1 LIAFPAF
8 SLSTLSN
15 NWYLFKYEFLLLP
28 VLFSVIACGFYGGIF
43 LLILGVTLSEVC
55 YCWEYVF
62 LFFLF
67 WKYKNSFKNYIIK
80 IDLFLYFYLCFYTLC
95 IYPLTES
102 NPIVEAWRRLLSII
116 FFHFEM
122 PSNGQMTKYQG
133 VFWIYSF
140 FYVFWYIFDFLLVY
154 IHRKN
159 CTMIQGLP
167 KKIQEKIEVITKGKD
182 CSLEIIYKTNCIVIR
197 KLMST

>member
-28 VLFSVIACGFYGGIF
+28 LLLSVIACGSYGGIF

-67 WKYKNSFKNYIIK
+67 WKYKNSFKNYRIK
-80 IDLFLYFYLCFYTLC
+80 IYLFLYFYLCFYTLC

-116 FFHFEM
+116 FFHFEIL
-122 PSNGQMTKYQG
+122 SNGHMTKYQG
-133 VFWIYSF
+133 EIWIYSF
-140 FYVFWYIFDFLLVY
+140 FVCSGIYLIFCWYIFTEKTAQWFKVCLRRF
-154 IHRKN
+154 RK
-159 CTMIQGLP
+159 
-167 KKIQEKIEVITKGKD
+167 K
-182 CSLEIIYKTNCIVIR
+182 
-197 KLMST
+197 